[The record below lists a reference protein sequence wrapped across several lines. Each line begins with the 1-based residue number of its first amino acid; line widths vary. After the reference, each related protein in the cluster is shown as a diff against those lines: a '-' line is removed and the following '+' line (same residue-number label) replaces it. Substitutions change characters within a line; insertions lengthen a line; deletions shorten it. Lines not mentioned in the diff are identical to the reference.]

1 MHAPA
6 CSGAGEVAVLVRERR
21 SALVVDDNSHARAI
35 CTMGL
40 TRLGFGVVE
49 EASGGAEALLK
60 LMSLP
65 FSLVLMDWYMPDIS
79 GAGVMQV
86 LRDPRFGAP
95 PALPVIL
102 MTAYPSHDNLVR
114 ARALGVNDILAKPFT
129 TRHLGLALDRVLAP
143 ERPVSEVAYL

>member
-1 MHAPA
+1 MQAPA
-6 CSGAGEVAVLVRERR
+6 CSGTGEVVVVPERLR
-21 SALVVDDNSHARAI
+21 ALVVDDNSHARAI

-40 TRLGFGVVE
+40 TRLGFGAIE
-49 EASGGAEALLK
+49 EAEGGAEALLM
-60 LMSLP
+60 LMSRS

-95 PALPVIL
+95 PDLPVIL

-114 ARALGVNDILAKPFT
+114 ARALGVNDILAKPFS
-129 TRHLGLALDRVLAP
+129 TRHLDLALNRVLAP
-143 ERPVSEVAYL
+143 ERLVGDVAYL